1 MKIDKFIPAYSTL
14 RTQPLWRL
22 LAADNAPIIIG
33 LLQVHLLENER
44 SLPASI
50 FFERIQKDLEE
61 LRGRGENLPQTAQAY
76 IADWLGKGY
85 LERRFAQGA
94 IEEEYEISS
103 AAATA
108 IRFVMGLREPR
119 TVATESRLATVIHQV
134 MKLSEDTD
142 PNPKTRITA
151 LLAERARIDQE
162 IKATKEGKISVI
174 ADNTALERARE
185 IIALSDELVG
195 DFNHVRDR
203 FEDLNRDL
211 RFELMNN
218 EGNRGD
224 VLNSLF
230 GGVDLITESE
240 AGRTFSA
247 FWRLLTDP
255 EQSALLEES
264 VEKIMK
270 RRFAKN
276 LARRE
281 YTFLLNLTS
290 SLLEQSGSVHTVLQY
305 FARSLKN
312 FVQSKE
318 YLEQRRLNF
327 LFKEAQSAAVAL
339 KENPQACNGLNYI
352 LMLTS
357 SRVRSISQWRLE
369 DPTLR
374 VLTVGM
380 QTEETLEMDMNVIS
394 RLISESEIDFNA
406 LKKNIRIVLQGV
418 GKTSIANVLKHF
430 PAAQG
435 LGSIVGYIALGS
447 RHGVSLNK
455 HEMVSWVD
463 RNNYSHRAKISIMY
477 FLREKIHELY

>member
-1 MKIDKFIPAYSTL
+1 
-14 RTQPLWRL
+14 
-22 LAADNAPIIIG
+22 
-33 LLQVHLLENER
+33 
-44 SLPASI
+44 
-50 FFERIQKDLEE
+50 
-61 LRGRGENLPQTAQAY
+61 
-76 IADWLGKGY
+76 
-85 LERRFAQGA
+85 
-94 IEEEYEISS
+94 
-103 AAATA
+103 
-108 IRFVMGLREPR
+108 
-119 TVATESRLATVIHQV
+119 
-134 MKLSEDTD
+134 
-142 PNPKTRITA
+142 
-151 LLAERARIDQE
+151 
-162 IKATKEGKISVI
+162 
-174 ADNTALERARE
+174 
-185 IIALSDELVG
+185 
-195 DFNHVRDR
+195 
-203 FEDLNRDL
+203 
-211 RFELMNN
+211 
-218 EGNRGD
+218 
-224 VLNSLF
+224 
-230 GGVDLITESE
+230 
-240 AGRTFSA
+240 
-247 FWRLLTDP
+247 
-255 EQSALLEES
+255 
-264 VEKIMK
+264 MK